1 VWSEEV
7 GRTPTGAPEPAPSGE
22 GEQAAPPPP
31 APMPAP
37 MISDSG
43 QARLYLNLGRKD
55 GASEGDVAGL
65 LSAEGVTVGPGD
77 LDVMNTHTY
86 VNVPPGDAERL
97 CAALA
102 GKEHNGRALVCEPA
116 RPPRRR

>member
-7 GRTPTGAPEPAPSGE
+7 GRTQPAEGSTPPTEPTGEPA
-22 GEQAAPPPP
+22 AAPF
-31 APMPAP
+31 APVVEGGE
-37 MISDSG
+37 SG

-55 GASEGDVAGL
+55 GASEGDVSEL
-65 LSAEGVTVGPGD
+65 LAAEGITLGPAD

-86 VNVPPGDAERL
+86 VNVPAADAERL
-97 CAALA
+97 RTALT
-102 GKEHNGRALVCEPA
+102 GKVHNGRSLVCEPA

>member
-1 VWSEEV
+1 V
-7 GRTPTGAPEPAPSGE
+7 GRTPVSAGEEGAT
-22 GEQAAPPPP
+22 PPPP
-31 APMPAP
+31 PPEGGPPAP
-37 MISDSG
+37 FPVVVEGADAG

-65 LSAEGVTVGPGD
+65 LAAEGVTVGPGD

-86 VNVPPGDAERL
+86 VNVPGPEAERL
-97 CAALA
+97 CTSLSS
-102 GKEHNGRALVCEPA
+102 KQHNGRALLCERA